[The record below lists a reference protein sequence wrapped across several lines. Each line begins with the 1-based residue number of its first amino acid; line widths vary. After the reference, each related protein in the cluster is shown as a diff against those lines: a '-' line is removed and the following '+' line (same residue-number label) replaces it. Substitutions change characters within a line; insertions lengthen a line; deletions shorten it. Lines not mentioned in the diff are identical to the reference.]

1 MKGRRGNAVGGRR
14 RSVRQMMSKEQ
25 KGPKAEPVRL
35 ERREAGPEQAA
46 IEMSSGDRDEVCE
59 DGQKEAG
66 FQRMLLP
73 KEA

>member
-25 KGPKAEPVRL
+25 EGPKAEPVRL

-46 IEMSSGDRDEVCE
+46 IEMSSGDRDEVC

-73 KEA
+73 EEA

>member
-1 MKGRRGNAVGGRR
+1 MNERATRKRGRREEIDSTDDVEGA
-14 RSVRQMMSKEQ
+14 
-25 KGPKAEPVRL
+25 KGPKAEPARL
-35 ERREAGPEQAA
+35 KRRKAGPEQAA